1 MNLIGTALA
10 VESPAFQRRVRV
22 ASFLTALD
30 IINNPNEVGG
40 KRVAAGEVVARPEQN
55 QFLSRFVWF
64 TAANPTVAASVD
76 AEGNVNASDGD
87 IMYVIAGAWAMIFP
101 PDPPDPADLV
111 PTPKPPADHAGPA
124 PLADVEDLP
133 VVAPKGSPAKYP
145 ALD

>member
-30 IINNPNEVGG
+30 IINDPNEVGG

-64 TAANPTVAASVD
+64 TAANPAVASTVD
-76 AEGNVNASDGD
+76 AEGNVNATDND

-101 PDPPDPADLV
+101 PDPPDPAAR
-111 PTPKPPADHAGPA
+111 PPKDSNGPA
-124 PLADVEDLP
+124 PLSDVEDLP
-133 VVAPKGSPAKYP
+133 AAAPKGGKGKSPT
-145 ALD
+145 LN